1 MNTTADARTTWDG
14 IYAARPAATDPRPN
28 VRLTETVAELPPGD
42 ALELGCGEGG
52 DTLWL
57 ARRGWRVTAVD
68 LSAVAVERLN
78 ALARSH
84 GLADR
89 VTAEQHDLGASF
101 PEAPEA
107 TEAPDGVEAS
117 EAPDDTDDTE
127 STGGTGGP
135 DGGFDLVTAH
145 YLHTPFDLDRSA
157 VLRRA
162 AHTLRPGGRLLVVD
176 HGSTAPWSWN
186 QDPDV
191 RFPSPQEVAEGL
203 ALDPA
208 DWTVERADAPR
219 RTATGPDGTTAEV
232 TDHVL
237 IVVRRAA
244 GRA

>member
-1 MNTTADARTTWDG
+1 MNTPDAIDARTSWDG
-14 IYAARPAATDPRPN
+14 IYAARAAATDPRPN
-28 VRLTETVAELPPGD
+28 VRLTETVSDLPPGD

-68 LSAVAVERLN
+68 LSSVAVERLTT
-78 ALARSH
+78 LARSL
-84 GLADR
+84 GLGDG
-89 VTAEQHDLGASF
+89 VTAEQHDLDASF
-101 PEAPEA
+101 PK
-107 TEAPDGVEAS
+107 
-117 EAPDDTDDTE
+117 
-127 STGGTGGP
+127 GP

-145 YLHTPFDLDRSA
+145 YLHTPFGLDRAA

-162 AHTLRPGGRLLVVD
+162 AHALRPGGRLLVVD

-186 QDPDV
+186 QDPDAHY
-191 RFPSPQEVAEGL
+191 PGPQEVADGI

-208 DWTVERADAPR
+208 VWTVERAASPR

-237 IVVRRAA
+237 VVRRTA
-244 GRA
+244 